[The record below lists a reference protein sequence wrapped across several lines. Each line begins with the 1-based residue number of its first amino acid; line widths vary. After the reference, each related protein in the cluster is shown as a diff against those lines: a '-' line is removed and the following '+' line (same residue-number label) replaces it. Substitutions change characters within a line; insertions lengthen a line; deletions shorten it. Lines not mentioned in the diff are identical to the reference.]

1 LWQWTLCFVL
11 SAATLDAEGWAT
23 ASASQVDKEV
33 FLESLV
39 TQQLHGFVLSDGAL
53 KTYAQSAPADYN
65 LLLLQLKT
73 QPWLC
78 GGTTGHPC
86 DAPDTAPLNEQS
98 WNNVVSGKDPN
109 KTAVFVER
117 LMHWRFGMEVS
128 NKPALMEWARS
139 PPNDFTLALQQL
151 KGAKFMCGGTEKPC
165 HHSFAAGDSSAQ
177 LTPEQSKAVWTGTLI
192 FVCLCILVT
201 VLIVIAY
208 AMVLEDKRRSTSHD
222 LQMQIRNSKLKY
234 QHSLA
239 LNELAA
245 SAAPVQDKAMVPMVP
260 FSYMTGYSPALA
272 AGYQDVRQVVLPATA
287 SPYSGRSGVALATPS
302 APCSPC
308 YTAAGAVVYS
318 RGSASSAGPVTSK
331 PVPQESPSEAP

>member
-1 LWQWTLCFVL
+1 MMTVSTCSTLL
-11 SAATLDAEGWAT
+11 
-23 ASASQVDKEV
+23 
-33 FLESLV
+33 
-39 TQQLHGFVLSDGAL
+39 
-53 KTYAQSAPADYN
+53 P
-65 LLLLQLKT
+65 
-73 QPWLC
+73 
-78 GGTTGHPC
+78 
-86 DAPDTAPLNEQS
+86 
-98 WNNVVSGKDPN
+98 
-109 KTAVFVER
+109 R
-117 LMHWRFGMEVS
+117 
-128 NKPALMEWARS
+128 
-139 PPNDFTLALQQL
+139 
-151 KGAKFMCGGTEKPC
+151 C

-208 AMVLEDKRRSTSHD
+208 AMVLEDKLLGCLRRSGCRGTFELMIFLFPRRRSTSHD

-239 LNELAA
+239 LNELAS

-260 FSYMTGYSPALA
+260 FSYMTGYAPALA
-272 AGYQDVRQVVLPATA
+272 AGYQDVRQVVLPATV

-308 YTAAGAVVYS
+308 YTAGGAVVYS

-331 PVPQESPSEAP
+331 PVPQEFTPNSRPMLHKCFQFDPARRIDISEILLTLKGLTPQDLERCGMDVRRIN

>member
-1 LWQWTLCFVL
+1 MMTVSTCSTLL
-11 SAATLDAEGWAT
+11 
-23 ASASQVDKEV
+23 
-33 FLESLV
+33 
-39 TQQLHGFVLSDGAL
+39 
-53 KTYAQSAPADYN
+53 P
-65 LLLLQLKT
+65 
-73 QPWLC
+73 
-78 GGTTGHPC
+78 
-86 DAPDTAPLNEQS
+86 
-98 WNNVVSGKDPN
+98 
-109 KTAVFVER
+109 R
-117 LMHWRFGMEVS
+117 
-128 NKPALMEWARS
+128 
-139 PPNDFTLALQQL
+139 
-151 KGAKFMCGGTEKPC
+151 C

-239 LNELAA
+239 LNELAS

-260 FSYMTGYSPALA
+260 FSYMTGYAPALA
-272 AGYQDVRQVVLPATA
+272 AGYQDVRQVVLPATV

-308 YTAAGAVVYS
+308 YTAGGAVVYS

-331 PVPQESPSEAP
+331 PVPQEFTPNSRPMLHKCFQFDPARRIDISEILLTLKGLTPQDLERCGMDVRRIN